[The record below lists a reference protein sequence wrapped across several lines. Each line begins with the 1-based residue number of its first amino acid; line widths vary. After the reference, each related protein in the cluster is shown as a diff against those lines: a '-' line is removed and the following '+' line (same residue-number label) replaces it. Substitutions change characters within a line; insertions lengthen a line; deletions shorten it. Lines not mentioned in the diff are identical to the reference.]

1 MSDDLKDNSCNAHAQ
16 RAPVVTEYLINV
28 LTIVLVLEN
37 RKKQLRIR
45 HAVGH
50 LCDVP
55 LYGASTLTQVV

>member
-1 MSDDLKDNSCNAHAQ
+1 MSDDPGNSTCNAHAQ
-16 RAPVVTEYLINV
+16 RAPVVTEYLISV

-55 LYGASTLTQVV
+55 LYGASTLTKIV